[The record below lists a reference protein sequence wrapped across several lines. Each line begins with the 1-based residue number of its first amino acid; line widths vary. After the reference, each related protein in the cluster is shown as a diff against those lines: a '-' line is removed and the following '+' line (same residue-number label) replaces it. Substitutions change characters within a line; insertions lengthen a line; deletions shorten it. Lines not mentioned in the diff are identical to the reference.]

1 MDGDGLSKI
10 GAIVAAAVFAVFIG
24 FVVIAGAVV
33 SVVAGGAKGVSPQ
46 GLTLLWLPEVQQQAQ
61 AAGIPSALDLGV
73 VQQASGGNY
82 LTAKAAAG
90 GTTDAG
96 LGQVNSGASPADAGW
111 TGAGLTANDPYT
123 PAANIA
129 ASIRLLAGDVAHAG
143 GSVTAG
149 LGAYAAAMAGP
160 GGTPAASFASNVLS
174 AASGFE
180 TGPRLYAWP
189 VGGEQK
195 KGVLGFIGGGT
206 WLAPAVAGTGQTW
219 VIVTA
224 EAPVG
229 HGRTYGGQTWTGL
242 VAPTAVTATVDGSPV
257 TGQPS
262 AAAPKALQ
270 QATPPSSSYWWLPV
284 PISTSPPTTVQ
295 LTATWTYTVTTTNTV
310 AYACGHKT
318 CFTTVQHQQTKTKTA
333 STTLALKGDG

>member
-96 LGQVNSGASPADAGW
+96 LGQINSGASPADAGW
-111 TGAGLTANDPYT
+111 TGDGLTTSDPYN
-123 PAANIA
+123 PAANLA
-129 ASIRLLAGDVAHAG
+129 ASVHLLAGDVAQAG
-143 GSVTAG
+143 GTVTQG
-149 LGAYAAAMAGP
+149 LGLYAAAMAGP
-160 GGTPAASFASNVLS
+160 GAAPSATFAPGAIS
-174 AASGFE
+174 AADSFESG
-180 TGPRLYAWP
+180 PVLNAWP
-189 VGGEQK
+189 VGGQQK
-195 KGVLGFIGGGT
+195 RGAFGFIGGGQ
-206 WLAPAVAGTGQTW
+206 WLAPAVNGSGSTW

-224 EAPVG
+224 AAPVG
-229 HGRTYGGQTWTGL
+229 ASRQYGGQTWTGL
-242 VAPTAVTATVDGSPV
+242 VAPTAVTATINGSPV
-257 TGQPS
+257 TVQPS
-262 AAAPKALQ
+262 SAAPKALQ
-270 QATPPSSSYWWLPV
+270 QATPPDSAYWWLPV
-284 PISTSPPTTVQ
+284 PDSTSTPTTVQ

-318 CFTTVQHQQTKTKTA
+318 CFKTIQHTSTKTKTT